1 MLEIIALVCAVAA
14 AIWTPMETDKVI
26 GGWVNKRF
34 KGDHAAFL
42 AAYRKQLGFM
52 RLFGIILV
60 VGMGAFAAVEFSDG
74 NDVNAAVKAASAV
87 VWGAVALV
95 ANHCRNKLDAAQ
107 AAGRIPVKSAPTA
120 TPNT

>member
-1 MLEIIALVCAVAA
+1 MLEIIALVCAIAA

-34 KGDHAAFL
+34 KGDHVAFV

-60 VGMGAFAAVEFSDG
+60 FGLGAFAAVEFSDG
-74 NDVNAAVKAASAV
+74 NETNAAVKAASAV

-95 ANHCRNKLDAAQ
+95 ANHCRRKLDAAQ
-107 AAGRIPVKSAPTA
+107 AAGKIPVVAKPTA
-120 TPNT
+120 

>member
-1 MLEIIALVCAVAA
+1 MLEIVALVCAIAA

-74 NDVNAAVKAASAV
+74 NEANAAVKAGSAA

-107 AAGRIPVKSAPTA
+107 AAGRIPVAGRPPA
-120 TPNT
+120 

>member
-1 MLEIIALVCAVAA
+1 MLEIIALVCAIAA

-42 AAYRKQLGFM
+42 AAYRKQLTFM
-52 RLFGIILV
+52 RVFGIILV
-60 VGMGAFAAVEFSDG
+60 VGMGAFAFIEFNDG
-74 NDVNAAVKAASAV
+74 DEANAAVKAASAV

-95 ANHCRNKLDAAQ
+95 ANHCRNKLDAAK
-107 AAGRIPVKSAPTA
+107 AAGKIPSVAKPVA
-120 TPNT
+120 